1 MTRFFYLLSAA
12 AIAAILGACTV
23 TVSDG
28 GDTGDTVDKTV
39 NAKAYTN
46 ANLDGATPADSV
58 TLAPGESYVY
68 SVNVPTT
75 DLAALYLYLDTTFD
89 LYVYRASGLL
99 YATSASTDFFAGG
112 TSGLS
117 PAFAQ
122 SELGPSAVAA
132 QLICPGS
139 CVILPS
145 GASDPVEVHIEN
157 TSNDDA
163 EVSFYAVLRDF
174 EDSSEAA
181 YEPILLEIGTSAQ
194 GALETLADIDRYEV
208 ELDGVLQLLG
218 KVQSPIEFAA
228 EITRSDGSTVVLS
241 DGQSANVNAFDIVRV
256 YAANA
261 PSRAA
266 SAGNSSYSLFLD

>member
-12 AIAAILGACTV
+12 AIAAVLGACTV

-28 GDTGDTVDKTV
+28 GDTGDTVDQTV
-39 NAKAYTN
+39 NARAYTN
-46 ANLDGATPADSV
+46 ANLEGATPADSV

-68 SVNVPTT
+68 RVNVPTT
-75 DLAALYLYLDTTFD
+75 DYAALYLYVDTTFD
-89 LYVYRASGLL
+89 LYVYHSSGLL
-99 YATSASTDFFAGG
+99 YATSASTDFFAAG
-112 TSGLS
+112 TAGLS
-117 PAFAQ
+117 PALAA
-122 SELGPSAVAA
+122 SGLEPSAVAA

-163 EVSFYAVLRDF
+163 EVSFYAVLRNF

-181 YEPILLEIGTSAQ
+181 YEPILLQNGTSAE
-194 GALETLADIDRYEV
+194 GALETLGDIDRYEV
-208 ELDGVLQLLG
+208 EFDGTLQFFG
-218 KVQSPIEFAA
+218 KVQSAIEFAA
-228 EITRSDGSTVVLS
+228 EITASDGSTVVLS
-241 DGQSANVNAFDIVRV
+241 DGQSANVKAFDIVRV
-256 YAANA
+256 YAANV

-266 SAGNSSYSLFLD
+266 SAGNSSYSLLLD